1 MRAILMSKC
10 FTILKHTRHI
20 LPPTLRENSHLH
32 RLVIRLMEKTGDRD
46 DIYSPKYY
54 QTMVEPYAQRS
65 VPQMAKSIVET
76 FHPQSVIDVG
86 CGSGALLVALRK
98 LDVRRLLGLDAA
110 EAGLDIARARGLDVR
125 KFDIVNEKLLYS
137 ACYDVAVSMET
148 AEHLPASAAD
158 RYVELL
164 CSLAPVVIFTAAQ
177 PGQGGIG
184 HLNEQPPEY
193 WIGYFKAHG
202 FQWLKKTVAAW
213 QPAWHSAGVA
223 DFYTNNLMIFQ
234 KEV

>member
-1 MRAILMSKC
+1 MSY
-10 FTILKHTRHI
+10 FFAILKHIWHI
-20 LPPTLRENSHLH
+20 LPPPLRKTGAL
-32 RLVIRLMEKTGDRD
+32 RRIAFMVMEKVGDRD

-54 QTMVEPYAQRS
+54 QTLVEPYACKS

-76 FHPQSVIDVG
+76 FHPASVIDIG

-98 LDVRRLLGLDAA
+98 LGVHRLLGLDAA
-110 EAGLDIARARGLDVR
+110 EAGLDIAQARGLDTR
-125 KFDIVNEKLLYS
+125 KFDIVTDKLLYS

-158 RYVELL
+158 HYVELL
-164 CSLAPVVIFTAAQ
+164 CSLAPVIIFTAAH

-193 WIGYFKAHG
+193 WKGYFKAHD
-202 FQWLKKTVAAW
+202 FQPLEELVSAW
-213 QPAWHSAGVA
+213 QPAWRAAGVA

-234 KEV
+234 RI